1 MDRIHHIKPSILR
14 TGCLLLSMLIAAAM
28 MATAVKAAN
37 AEAND
42 IVICGDASAP
52 SNRRFAVCTRL
63 IRSGRLDHEQLS
75 TAYSNRGAALGIMGK
90 ENRAL
95 ADFNA
100 SVRTDPNNGIPRYNR
115 GALHYRQGKF
125 DLAIEDFNNSIRIE
139 PHFAQARMARAVAFL
154 ATKDVEKALN
164 DADEMVRRFPESGI
178 ALETRAYIL
187 NTIGRRDDAIAAY
200 RKALEVEPDNLEL
213 TSEIEAT
220 LRKLGVAP

>member
-1 MDRIHHIKPSILR
+1 MWAN
-14 TGCLLLSMLIAAAM
+14 IA
-28 MATAVKAAN
+28 KAAD

-42 IVICGDASAP
+42 IAICGDASAP

-63 IRSGRLDHEQLS
+63 IRSGRFDHEQLS
-75 TAYSNRGAALGIMGK
+75 TAYSNRGAALGIMGN

-125 DLAIEDFNNSIRIE
+125 DLAIEDFNNSIRLE
-139 PHFAQARMARAVAFL
+139 PDFAQARMARAVAFL
-154 ATKDVEKALN
+154 ATNENEKALN
-164 DADEMVRRFPESGI
+164 DADEMVRRFPDSGV

-187 NTIGRRDDAIAAY
+187 KAIGRRDDAIADY
-200 RKALEVEPDNLEL
+200 RKALAAEPNNLAL
-213 TSEIEAT
+213 TNEIEAT

>member
-1 MDRIHHIKPSILR
+1 MNGIHYTQSSTIR
-14 TGCLLLSMLIAAAM
+14 AGGLLLSMFFAAAM
-28 MATAVKAAN
+28 PANTLKAAN
-37 AEAND
+37 AETNL
-42 IVICGDASAP
+42 IQICGDASVP

-63 IRSGRLDHEQLS
+63 IRLGRLDHEQLS

-100 SVRTDPNNGIPRYNR
+100 SVRTDPDNGISRYDR
-115 GALHYRQGKF
+115 GALRYRQGKF
-125 DLAIEDFNNSIRIE
+125 DLAIEDFNDSIRLE
-139 PHFAQARMARAVAFL
+139 PDFALARMARAVAFL

-164 DADEMVRRFPESGI
+164 DADEMVRRFPDSGI
-178 ALETRAYIL
+178 ALETRAHIL
-187 NTIGRRDDAIAAY
+187 KTIGRRDDAIADY

-213 TSEIEAT
+213 TSEIEST